1 MSQDSRNTLWFA
13 SECYKKCFSIFPS
26 FKEQQKEIVPK
37 SSFQRLK
44 PYKDKL
50 LYLTQKKANL
60 KQKKEALI
68 QKGCFLTSSCL
79 PHSTP
84 CCWST
89 REAFQQH
96 FNRYCRLQNSYL
108 DSSNKTAIN
117 IPPRNSRHLHAW
129 IKTWNISWLFHY
141 QKIKKLFLRS
151 PFASISRS
159 IKTNEDRG
167 ECEAFR
173 DNNSV
178 ASSNWD
184 NSYPPSYEVWT
195 LSEGSRSQHPCFSFT
210 VRPIFRLETM
220 CFLSRKFYSWLS
232 SMPACE
238 SDAVMTTK

>member
-1 MSQDSRNTLWFA
+1 M
-13 SECYKKCFSIFPS
+13 I
-26 FKEQQKEIVPK
+26 
-37 SSFQRLK
+37 
-44 PYKDKL
+44 
-50 LYLTQKKANL
+50 
-60 KQKKEALI
+60 
-68 QKGCFLTSSCL
+68 LTSSCL
-79 PHSTP
+79 PHSCLIAEA

-96 FNRYCRLQNSYL
+96 FNRYCRFQNSYL
-108 DSSNKTAIN
+108 GSSNRTAIN

-129 IKTWNISWLFHY
+129 IKTWNISWIFHY
-141 QKIKKLFLRS
+141 QKTKKLCLRS

-159 IKTNEDRG
+159 IETNEDRG

-195 LSEGSRSQHPCFSFT
+195 LSERSRSHHPCFSYT

-232 SMPACE
+232 SMPARE